1 MLVLAAVPTIQ
12 FHKLRRAAAPRFP
25 VVHARS
31 WDDALATIRAL
42 GRAGRRRPAARRRP
56 QAARDRAVTRAVPV
70 PALAPLHGPLSR
82 HRGGP
87 PRPRPLGDQ
96 RRRVHPARRPPRAAA
111 RSPGARRGTLRLAP
125 APRSA
130 DRRAGAAAD
139 RAALGRGRSAE
150 RPGRAPDRATGGG
163 ARPRG
168 PPHLRALVRT
178 PRPALAAPFPRGGP
192 RALRPPAAA
201 GPGLHDRRRRPAPR
215 LRPDQ
220 DAPAPRPRLSRPHR
234 RRDAAHARAP
244 PGARAHRPGLR
255 SAAPDAGFGMTTGA
269 PHPPSPPS
277 PPPRP
282 STILVVE
289 DDGALR
295 RVLERVL
302 ARQGYRVLAAA
313 SAETAYELLAS
324 EPADAVLLDV
334 QLPTMSGL
342 ALYLAL
348 IHRHPNLA
356 GRIAIMSGDPE
367 ADHVRTWLQH
377 NPCTVLKKPFDLREI
392 VEWAHEL
399 LDVSDRQTE
408 NGA

>member
-1 MLVLAAVPTIQ
+1 MT
-12 FHKLRRAAAPRFP
+12 
-25 VVHARS
+25 S
-31 WDDALATIRAL
+31 
-42 GRAGRRRPAARRRP
+42 
-56 QAARDRAVTRAVPV
+56 
-70 PALAPLHGPLSR
+70 
-82 HRGGP
+82 
-87 PRPRPLGDQ
+87 
-96 RRRVHPARRPPRAAA
+96 
-111 RSPGARRGTLRLAP
+111 GA
-125 APRSA
+125 
-130 DRRAGAAAD
+130 
-139 RAALGRGRSAE
+139 
-150 RPGRAPDRATGGG
+150 
-163 ARPRG
+163 
-168 PPHLRALVRT
+168 
-178 PRPALAAPFPRGGP
+178 
-192 RALRPPAAA
+192 
-201 GPGLHDRRRRPAPR
+201 
-215 LRPDQ
+215 Q
-220 DAPAPRPRLSRPHR
+220 
-234 RRDAAHARAP
+234 
-244 PGARAHRPGLR
+244 
-255 SAAPDAGFGMTTGA
+255 
-269 PHPPSPPS
+269 HPPSPPP

-289 DDGALR
+289 DDAALR

-356 GRIAIMSGDPE
+356 GRIAIMSGDAE

-399 LDVSDRQTE
+399 LDASDRQTE